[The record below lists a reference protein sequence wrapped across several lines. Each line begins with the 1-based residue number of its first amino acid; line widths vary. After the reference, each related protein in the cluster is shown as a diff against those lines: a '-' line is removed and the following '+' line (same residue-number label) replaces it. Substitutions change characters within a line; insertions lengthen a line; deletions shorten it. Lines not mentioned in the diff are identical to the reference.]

1 VSVTL
6 DVDDEPTPGLAAD
19 GRPDPAYAAALGLVP
34 APAGR
39 RSAAFALDAA
49 VWVVLALPGLIGAVL
64 LLAAVA
70 ESGDVVGAV
79 ASGAVA
85 FPLVLIAVSQVL
97 LVAFGLTQLVL
108 HGRTG
113 RTLGK
118 AAFGIRSVGVSGFGP
133 AGFWRITLR
142 ALVLWAAQ
150 VLLPFVGRAVMFA
163 SSGWDPEQRGRSWLD
178 RIGGCYALD
187 VRVGLDPF
195 DARALRHAHR
205 EAARPPAAATRTLP
219 SLASDR
225 APDEHT
231 FIPAARSSS
240 AVVASGL
247 GEWQPPVIAA
257 PAPAL
262 APAAAATPAAPA
274 SPTSASTPDTAS
286 PPAAGAFL
294 LRFDDG
300 TAVAAAPRGLLGR
313 APADIAGRAPA
324 EGEGRTPAVLV
335 PLSDD
340 SMRISKTH
348 AEFGVTDGRFWV
360 ADRASKNGTIV
371 ELPGGAERSLGA
383 GERIELPVGSAVRL
397 GGRRFTVERSTQG

>member
-1 VSVTL
+1 M
-6 DVDDEPTPGLAAD
+6 
-19 GRPDPAYAAALGLVP
+19 
-34 APAGR
+34 
-39 RSAAFALDAA
+39 
-49 VWVVLALPGLIGAVL
+49 
-64 LLAAVA
+64 
-70 ESGDVVGAV
+70 

-85 FPLVLIAVSQVL
+85 LPLGLIAVSQVL
-97 LVAFGLTQLVL
+97 LVAFGLTQLVM

-118 AAFGIRSVGVSGFGP
+118 AAFGIRSVGVAGFGP

-150 VLLPFVGRAVMFA
+150 VLLPFVGPAVLFA

-187 VRVGLDPF
+187 VRLGLDPF
-195 DARALRHAHR
+195 DARALRHARR
-205 EAARPPAAATRTLP
+205 EAARPPVAASRPLP

-247 GEWQPPVIAA
+247 GEWQPP
-257 PAPAL
+257 AL
-262 APAAAATPAAPA
+262 AAAAPPAPSAPDPS
-274 SPTSASTPDTAS
+274 SPS
-286 PPAAGAFL
+286 AAGAFV

-313 APADIAGRAPA
+313 APPMSRVARPPRPPGARPPCSCPSATTACASPR
-324 EGEGRTPAVLV
+324 RTP
-335 PLSDD
+335 S
-340 SMRISKTH
+340 
-348 AEFGVTDGRFWV
+348 
-360 ADRASKNGTIV
+360 
-371 ELPGGAERSLGA
+371 
-383 GERIELPVGSAVRL
+383 SA
-397 GGRRFTVERSTQG
+397 

>member
-1 VSVTL
+1 MSVTL
-6 DVDDEPTPGLAAD
+6 DVDDEPTPGVDAD

-49 VWVVLALPGLIGAVL
+49 VWVALALPGIIGAVL
-64 LLAAVA
+64 LLTAVGGGRDA
-70 ESGDVVGAV
+70 IGIA
-79 ASGAVA
+79 ASGASA
-85 FPLVLIAVSQVL
+85 LPLVLIAVSQVL
-97 LVAFGLTQLVL
+97 LAAFGLTQLVL

-118 AAFGIRSVGVSGFGP
+118 AAFGIRSVGVAGFGP

-142 ALVLWAAQ
+142 ALVLWGAQ
-150 VLLPFVGRAVMFA
+150 VVLPFIGPALLFA
-163 SSGWDPEQRGRSWLD
+163 SSGWDPEHRGRSWLD

-195 DARALRHAHR
+195 DARALRHARR
-205 EAARPPAAATRTLP
+205 EAARPPAAATRALP

-231 FIPAARSSS
+231 FIPASRSSS

-247 GEWQPPVIAA
+247 GEWQPPALAAPGAA
-257 PAPAL
+257 PAPS
-262 APAAAATPAAPA
+262 TAAPA
-274 SPTSASTPDTAS
+274 SSDAATLNRGTSS
-286 PPAAGAFL
+286 PPATAGAFV

-313 APADIAGRAPA
+313 APADVAARPPA
-324 EGEGRTPAVLV
+324 EATGRPPAVLV
-335 PLSDD
+335 PLDDD

-360 ADRASKNGTIV
+360 ADRASKNGTVV

-397 GGRRFTVERSTQG
+397 GGRRFTVERSTQA

>member
-1 VSVTL
+1 MSVTL

-19 GRPDPAYAAALGLVP
+19 GRPDPAYAAALGLIP

-49 VWVVLALPGLIGAVL
+49 VWVVLALPGVIGTVL

-70 ESGDVVGAV
+70 EAGDAVGAV

-85 FPLVLIAVSQVL
+85 LPLVLIAVSQVL

-118 AAFGIRSVGVSGFGP
+118 AAFGIRSVGVAGFGP

-150 VLLPFVGRAVMFA
+150 VLLPFVGPAVLFA

-187 VRVGLDPF
+187 VRLGLDPF
-195 DARALRHAHR
+195 DARALRHARR
-205 EAARPPAAATRTLP
+205 EAARPPVAASRSLP

-225 APDEHT
+225 APDERT

-247 GEWQPPVIAA
+247 GEWQPPVLVAAA
-257 PAPAL
+257 PPAPSAHD
-262 APAAAATPAAPA
+262 PS
-274 SPTSASTPDTAS
+274 SPS
-286 PPAAGAFL
+286 AAGAFV

-313 APADIAGRAPA
+313 APADVAGRTSA
-324 EGEGRTPAVLV
+324 EVAGRSPAVLV

-360 ADRASKNGTIV
+360 ADRASKNGTVV

-383 GERIELPVGSAVRL
+383 GERIDLPVGSAVRL

>member
-1 VSVTL
+1 MSVTL
-6 DVDDEPTPGLAAD
+6 DVDEPTPGLAAD

-49 VWVVLALPGLIGAVL
+49 VWVVLALPGVIGTAL

-70 ESGDVVGAV
+70 NTGDAVGAV

-97 LVAFGLTQLVL
+97 LAVFGITQLVL

-118 AAFGIRSVGVSGFGP
+118 AAFGIRSVAVAGFGP

-142 ALVLWAAQ
+142 VLVLWSAQ
-150 VLLPFVGRAVMFA
+150 VLVPFVGPAVLFA
-163 SSGWDPEQRGRSWLD
+163 SSGWDPERRGRSWLD
-178 RIGGCYALD
+178 RIGGCFALD

-195 DARALRHAHR
+195 DARALRHARR
-205 EAARPPAAATRTLP
+205 EAARPPTAATRALP

-247 GEWQPPVIAA
+247 GEWQPPAFAA
-257 PAPAL
+257 PAP
-262 APAAAATPAAPA
+262 PA
-274 SPTSASTPDTAS
+274 SAASAASAAQLPPASTPDGSS
-286 PPAAGAFL
+286 PSAAGAFV

-300 TAVAAAPRGLLGR
+300 TAVAASPRGLLGR
-313 APADIAGRAPA
+313 APADVAGRTPA
-324 EGEGRTPAVLV
+324 EVAGRTPAVLV
-335 PLSDD
+335 PLADD

-360 ADRASKNGTIV
+360 ADRASKNGTVV

-397 GGRRFTVERSTQG
+397 GGRRFTVERSTRG